1 MRNYFFI
8 AIAFILLGINIYN
21 LDFENFNS
29 ENGKIALIGVL
40 ACLIAIVL
48 LLILIDSNKIK
59 NKLNDKD

>member
-8 AIAFILLGINIYN
+8 AIAFILLGINIYH
-21 LDFENFNS
+21 LDFENFFT

-48 LLILIDSNKIK
+48 LLILINSNKIK
-59 NKLNDKD
+59 NKLKDRD

>member
-8 AIAFILLGINIYN
+8 VIAFILLGINIYH
-21 LDFENFNS
+21 LDFENFFS
-29 ENGKIALIGVL
+29 ENGEIALIGVL

>member
-1 MRNYFFI
+1 MRNHFFI
-8 AIAFILLGINIYN
+8 AIAFILLGINIYH
-21 LDFENFNS
+21 LDFENFSS

-59 NKLNDKD
+59 KKLNDKD

>member
-21 LDFENFNS
+21 LDFENLNS

>member
-40 ACLIAIVL
+40 AG
-48 LLILIDSNKIK
+48 NKTPQPT
-59 NKLNDKD
+59 N